1 MRGITTLPMAG
12 KAISPQQGVRK
23 QGAGWGNYSTPKR
36 KKAAWSAGANSM
48 QMLPPTTDT
57 DSGFTVKGAKVFKSA
72 DAKRLNFICTLPAS
86 LSPWK
91 GKRGFPFF

>member
-1 MRGITTLPMAG
+1 
-12 KAISPQQGVRK
+12 
-23 QGAGWGNYSTPKR
+23 
-36 KKAAWSAGANSM
+36 
-48 QMLPPTTDT
+48 
-57 DSGFTVKGAKVFKSA
+57 VKGAKVFKSA